1 MTRMLMGVP
10 NRSDCYRR
18 SCFAVVYV
26 CVDEHIGRLAS
37 VEKYFR
43 IARQEQAGSL
53 NAATLRRHQ
62 IPCALHSQKHL
73 MKPVKGLCGG
83 QA

>member
-37 VEKYFR
+37 VENYFR
-43 IARQEQAGSL
+43 IARQL
-53 NAATLRRHQ
+53 NAATLRQQQ